1 MSANPMGL
9 MPLSYSRLSRFEN
22 CPSSFEHLYVN
33 KTVQDAGGEASVYGN
48 RIHEALERYGRAL
61 TNADDAT
68 LAALQELEQG
78 SETARW
84 IGLVS
89 RMVRRPG
96 DKYFEHQMA
105 LDAHKTPCNWFDRSV
120 WLRAI
125 ADVLIVN
132 GRKAYCIDWKT
143 GKKRDNPTQLQLFAA
158 MIFAHFPDVQ
168 EVAVAYVWL
177 AIDDV
182 SITTYERRFATSLW
196 GSLTPRFSAVQDAVE
211 LGVFPTKPSGLCP
224 WCPAVG
230 ICPDARKKR

>member
-1 MSANPMGL
+1 MSANPVGL

-22 CPSSFEHLYVN
+22 CPSSFEHVYVN
-33 KTVQDAGGEASVYGN
+33 KTVQDAGSEVSQYGN
-48 RIHEALERYGRAL
+48 RIHETLERYGRVL
-61 TNADDAT
+61 TDADDAT
-68 LAALQELEQG
+68 LAALRELEQG
-78 SETARW
+78 AETERW
-84 IGLVS
+84 IGLVH
-89 RMVRRPG
+89 RMVRRAG

-105 LDAHKTPCNWFDRSV
+105 LDANRKPCGWFDRSV

-177 AIDDV
+177 AVDDV
-182 SITTYERRFATSLW
+182 SITTYERRFETSLW
-196 GSLTPRFSAVQDAVE
+196 GSLAPRFNAVQDAVE

-224 WCPAVG
+224 WCPAVE